1 MGSLNYFSHNT
12 LLVISLQNF
21 NNMGDNDDDK
31 SEPRKD
37 EYFGII
43 AINEAGAAYVQMYKQ
58 GDEIS
63 PEIFDDKKWKHDKVQ
78 KLVERINRKKV
89 FYKSLTPPYVL
100 VISSP
105 HPDDYKKEDF
115 DGLEFPPQS
124 IKFIALPNECECPI
138 AATLSEL
145 HITVDQKSDKDEN
158 LSSSTVKDM
167 TKMFEGPECRENN
180 QDGKNLGTSDEQK
193 VQTKASIQEIPAS
206 RNLTYEP
213 DKSSPAASNSTIL
226 AYVEEKP
233 QGRRESVSSTNS
245 RIDDKDVQSKKK
257 PWYSLWKGEEK
268 DEKEELLTVLAPYFD
283 KMEKG
288 FDNMNERFDNMDEK
302 IRSLECKVTKFEAN
316 MTKLLTN
323 PGKNDPIRSLSKRK
337 DPPAVPS
344 SKGVRCHIFPAPAKV
359 KQIQSQFTSQ
369 LTGKLN
375 KDKLHVQEDPSGPS
389 FVFTVNSSR
398 LISDI
403 HRDLKSV
410 TSSSP
415 IFLLVIKPTM
425 RPELTPER
433 LDVKD
438 LGVEHLDVEEAG
450 FLYVDIDNRHL
461 HDCPTNDETLMSVI
475 QFLNSKKQGTRV

>member
-21 NNMGDNDDDK
+21 NNMGDNDEDK

-58 GDEIS
+58 GDKIS
-63 PEIFDDKKWKHDKVQ
+63 PEIFEDKKWLDKGKHDKVE

-89 FYKSLTPPYVL
+89 FYKSLSPPYVL

-105 HPDDYKKEDF
+105 HPDNYKKGDF
-115 DGLEFPPQS
+115 NGLEFPPQS

-158 LSSSTVKDM
+158 LSSSIVKDM
-167 TKMFEGPECRENN
+167 TKMFEGTECKENN

-193 VQTKASIQEIPAS
+193 
-206 RNLTYEP
+206 
-213 DKSSPAASNSTIL
+213 
-226 AYVEEKP
+226 
-233 QGRRESVSSTNS
+233 
-245 RIDDKDVQSKKK
+245 DVQSKKK
-257 PWYSLWKGEEK
+257 SWFPFLKGEEK
-268 DEKEELLTVLAPYFD
+268 DEKEDLLTSYFD
-283 KMEKG
+283 KMEKN
-288 FDNMNERFDNMDEK
+288 FDNMYERFDNMDEK

-323 PGKNDPIRSLSKRK
+323 LGENDPNRSLSKRK

-369 LTGKLN
+369 LTEKLN

-425 RPELTPER
+425 KPELPPER
-433 LDVKD
+433 LDVTS
-438 LGVEHLDVEEAG
+438 LGVDHLDVEEAG
-450 FLYVDIDNRHL
+450 FLYVDIDNKHL
-461 HDCPTNDETLMSVI
+461 HDCPTNDETLMNVI